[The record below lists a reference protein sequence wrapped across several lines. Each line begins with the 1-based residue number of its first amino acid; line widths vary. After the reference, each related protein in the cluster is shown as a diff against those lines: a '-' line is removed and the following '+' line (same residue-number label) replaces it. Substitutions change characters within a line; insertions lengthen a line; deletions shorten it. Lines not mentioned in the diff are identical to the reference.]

1 MKKEKSLRK
10 WRFPEIESWLS
21 TIGMKAYA
29 KHFRTVTG
37 QDLINFNE
45 HDLQK
50 ICKSKS
56 VTKVLYTRL
65 KHIQRSAS
73 REEEP
78 ECDSSEEEPIQNN
91 ASVEKVQQIVETVEI
106 TECLNESKEQEQ
118 TSPSVI
124 EGNKKEPSEEEIELN
139 KKNVAAVI
147 LQCFYRQVKAAYL
160 ALQCAQ
166 EQYIKVYDLES
177 GRFVYVYN
185 GRFDSYQNKYVVSTL
200 VRTKTLR
207 RKPLNLR
214 HHDLDVTFTT
224 DLAVMRIQLFARYCF
239 TIKRTRA
246 IARRLWKRQSDP
258 VSGRH
263 FYFLPSLNLK
273 QWHKPLIFGKERW
286 NQNDLIEWNYSDVK
300 LFFRRIGLKHH
311 EVFVHMYD
319 LGLDGE
325 LLSSLSEIDIIRLNL
340 PDTCRRRIMS
350 LIQSS
355 TKPKDYNIETKRRR
369 NALRQH
375 FKYIDSAVTIQ
386 KNVRR
391 FLSMKVQQKW
401 KSIIDHYRGTHAL
414 SPTCPWWSQQSK
426 QFMIICDSR
435 KRRKAV
441 VVE

>member
-1 MKKEKSLRK
+1 
-10 WRFPEIESWLS
+10 
-21 TIGMKAYA
+21 MKAYS
-29 KHFRTVTG
+29 KHFRTVSG

-56 VTKVLYTRL
+56 VTKVLYKRL

-73 REEEP
+73 REKEP

-91 ASVEKVQQIVETVEI
+91 ASVEKVQQIVEAIEM
-106 TECLNESKEQEQ
+106 TECLNESKELEQ
-118 TSPSVI
+118 TPSSVL
-124 EGNKKEPSEEEIELN
+124 EVNEKEPSEEEIELN
-139 KKNVAAVI
+139 KKNEAAII
-147 LQCFYRQVKAAYL
+147 LQSFHRQVKATYFAF
-160 ALQCAQ
+160 QCVQ
-166 EQYIKVYDLES
+166 EQYMKVYDLES
-177 GRFVYVYN
+177 GRFVYVYR
-185 GRFDSYQNKYVVSTL
+185 GRFDLYQNKYVVSTL

-207 RKPLNLR
+207 RKPYPLR
-214 HHDLDVTFTT
+214 HHDLNVTFTT

-239 TIKRTRA
+239 TIKRTRT
-246 IARRLWKRQSDP
+246 IARRIWRRQLDP

-263 FYFLPSLNLK
+263 FYFLPRLNIK

-286 NQNDLIEWNYSDVK
+286 NQNDLIEWDYSDVK

-311 EVFVHMYD
+311 EVFVHIYE

-355 TKPKDYNIETKRRR
+355 TRPKDYSIETKRRR
-369 NALRQH
+369 NILRQH

-391 FLSMKVQQKW
+391 FLSVKVQQKW
-401 KSIIDHYRGTHAL
+401 KSIIDHYKGIHAL
-414 SPTCPWWSQQSK
+414 SSKCPWWSQQSK
-426 QFMIICDSR
+426 QFMIICDSH